1 MNDTLTIDHVK
12 AMWAAIQAMKQPE
25 YVVLAN
31 KNDPMLPEYRKLGY
45 EVWVFEDDT
54 LPAVEEGNVLL
65 LDKSMIPTEK
75 DLLDRLEKEKPKFEW
90 ERMHNE

>member
-12 AMWAAIQAMKQPE
+12 AMYATIKAMRQPE

-54 LPAVEEGNVLL
+54 LPGVGEGNVML
-65 LDKSMIPTEK
+65 LDKSKVPVRPDAKEIRE
-75 DLLDRLEKEKPKFEW
+75 RLNDGKK
-90 ERMHNE
+90 